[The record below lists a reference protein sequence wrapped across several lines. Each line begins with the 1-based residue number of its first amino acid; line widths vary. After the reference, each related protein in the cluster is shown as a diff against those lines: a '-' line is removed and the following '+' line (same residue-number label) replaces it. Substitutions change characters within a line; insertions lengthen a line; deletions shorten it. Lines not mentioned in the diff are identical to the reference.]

1 MTERVD
7 FYVLKSSTAQQ
18 RWTFACRLTE
28 KAYLRDLKV
37 VLLGDTLAEVEA
49 IDALLWT
56 FSERSFVPHD
66 IHRGRPS
73 APGAASSAAAA
84 ARSAV
89 APASPASA
97 AAVQLTQDLDS
108 VGSADLLVNVSTR
121 LPGKLD
127 RFARVAEIIDADDER
142 RRLGRER
149 FKAYRELK
157 LAVET
162 HQLDDAAGA

>member
-7 FYVLKSSTAQQ
+7 FYILKSSTPKQ

-37 VLLGDTLAEVEA
+37 VLLGDTPAEVEA

-66 IHRGRPS
+66 IHRGRP
-73 APGAASSAAAA
+73 GAAADAGPAAQTATAA
-84 ARSAV
+84 G
-89 APASPASA
+89 PG
-97 AAVQLTQDLDS
+97 AAVQLTQDLDF

-121 LPGKLD
+121 LPARLD

-149 FKAYRELK
+149 FKVYRELK

>member
-7 FYVLKSSTAQQ
+7 FYVLKSSTAKQ

-28 KAYLRDLKV
+28 KAYLRDLKI
-37 VLLGDTLAEVEA
+37 VLLGDTLADVEA
-49 IDALLWT
+49 IDTLLWT

-66 IHRGRPS
+66 IHRGR
-73 APGAASSAAAA
+73 AGVAATAADAG
-84 ARSAV
+84 
-89 APASPASA
+89 SA

-121 LPGKLD
+121 LPARLD

-157 LAVET
+157 FAVET

>member
-7 FYVLKSSTAQQ
+7 FYVLKSSTAKQ

-49 IDALLWT
+49 IDGLLWT

-73 APGAASSAAAA
+73 AAAAA
-84 ARSAV
+84 T
-89 APASPASA
+89 SA

-121 LPGKLD
+121 LPARLD

-149 FKAYRELK
+149 FKVYRDLK

>member
-73 APGAASSAAAA
+73 G
-84 ARSAV
+84 
-89 APASPASA
+89 A

-108 VGSADLLVNVSTR
+108 MGSADLLVNVSTR
-121 LPGKLD
+121 LPARLD

-162 HQLDDAAGA
+162 HQLDDTAGA